1 MQLVHDVLLQEVDA
15 DTKGVGRLALGKR
28 QTDERSR
35 ISPLTLL
42 LDRLTQ
48 DAHSPESGQPP
59 FLPPLLR

>member
-48 DAHSPESGQPP
+48 DAHGPKPNEPRS
-59 FLPPLLR
+59 LPP